1 MQNPACQDPHMKP
14 SCKKLYEAMQSGEEI
29 SVKTSIMRHGISAAG
44 QRMTELRNKYGVDVR
59 DRWAIAP
66 NGARYKIYFLPPA
79 LQAKSGP
86 KPAAVFTWSI
96 STRRHNALTGAEPAD
111 IQQNLFR

>member
-1 MQNPACQDPHMKP
+1 MKP
-14 SCKKLYEAMQSGEEI
+14 SCKKLLEAMQRGEEI
-29 SVKTSIMRHGISAAG
+29 SVKTSIIRHGISACG
-44 QRMTELRNKYGVDVR
+44 QRMTELRNKYGVDVC
-59 DRWAIAP
+59 DRWAVAT

-86 KPAAVFTWSI
+86 KPATVPVI
-96 STRRHNALTGAEPAD
+96 GHTRRQHNALTGAEPAD